1 MPGYPVNGDL
11 EPITEQ
17 WRISQ
22 HCFSEEIRSRM
33 TLSEN
38 FQLCD
43 ITLRE
48 GRQLPGVSL
57 RRDEVIRIADALVD
71 AGVSMAQMHHDD
83 PQEMEEVKKRH
94 PALTVEALVHP
105 TAVLN
110 PELAKVEVDLN
121 VEHGADYTTLCFSFS
136 PHQMCLFESM
146 AGETDVTIEQAIERA
161 CGSVAYAREKS
172 GADRKVGCLIQDC
185 TRIPIERLAEVCG
198 RLVDAGTDMI
208 KLDDIN
214 GMAIAPVYTYVVR
227 EMKRLLPGT
236 QIGLHTHNDIG
247 LACAALYAGLE
258 GGADLLDAC
267 VNGLGERAHIAPLA
281 EVASVIQIYYG
292 VDCGIRLEK
301 MTELSRLVSDIMK
314 WPMTA
319 PMPFVGE
326 TAFSHLVEV
335 HYCAPDTEEGFW
347 AYSCMR
353 PEIFGNRMRNLL
365 GHYSGNWAIRAKAR
379 ELELEVPRE
388 REGAVAERVRSE
400 IRWRKRQ
407 LTNEEFEAI
416 VREVC

>member
-38 FQLCD
+38 FQLCV

-71 AGVSMAQMHHDD
+71 AGVSMAQMHHDN

-198 RLVDAGTDMI
+198 RLVDAGADMI

-292 VDCGIRLEK
+292 IDCGIRLEK

-319 PMPFVGE
+319 TMPFVGE

-388 REGAVAERVRSE
+388 REGAVVERVRSE